1 MHSSRAHTAFDSEG
15 ELIRMTETGQ
25 VRWRRPYGRSLE
37 VEERQFARSF
47 IGTHLRAV
55 EVDGRPLLIAAASHA
70 PHYPAEAA
78 LIDPLTGEPLDTCD
92 ARGPLVD
99 RGQPGQLRRVSGQQG
114 DYDEAA
120 MLEAHRITQATFG
133 DEHDVTVAAVEALAQ
148 VRTVG

>member
-1 MHSSRAHTAFDSEG
+1 MSAVPYSLQSRRND
-15 ELIRMTETGQ
+15 
-25 VRWRRPYGRSLE
+25 
-37 VEERQFARSF
+37 
-47 IGTHLRAV
+47 
-55 EVDGRPLLIAAASHA
+55 RPLLIAAASHA

-148 VRTVG
+148 VRTVGRGGLTMTLWWPVVDNG